1 AKLKSIE
8 QSTTGKEIAT
18 LEAKEKEL
26 SGKIAKLIKEMSAQP
41 NNATKEEIETL
52 ENGAIIYKDKNGK
65 EHTISKEIQEEWIS
79 TFGLKNIEDSIEI
92 ALPDVVGEKIGKN
105 IRINVGS
112 LLKMVAQKREKYIG
126 ELAKVLEKPELVLGD
141 DTILILARHLKDKDF
156 FVNVSVDK
164 GEYFVSISN
173 GIKEANNLR
182 NKIQNGME
190 ILYQSPNANSNL
202 QTLLQASR
210 YSANKTDKGNST
222 PPNIKNGLENAE
234 THESLQQQ
242 LQQVERELATNRER
256 LDKAMPEDK
265 PKLREIHRELL
276 DKKKQIRA
284 ELGDK
289 ANTTQDAT
297 KTLAQQIQ
305 DTFKFSPQ
313 KARDLVQW
321 HKESHPITK
330 DEQGL
335 PKVFYRLV
343 QENFHTGRKVE
354 FDVFSRQTSMK
365 DIPNDIQDSAYG
377 IAFYTNREDIKPAH
391 RNQSKLYEVFL
402 RIKKPLDLDTI
413 ITKQNM
419 AEFEQLFK
427 RNNEPKHLKANI
439 AEFENKPLI
448 EYLIQKGFD
457 QYPYSLM
464 RKNEKGIH
472 GQLDFNNLADFLS
485 LKGYDSATK
494 TIVGEGKIIYMF
506 NPNQIKSIE
515 NKGKFD
521 SSNNIYQS
529 NLHAGSGILT
539 GSIAGLETDEQGNI
553 SFSPE
558 KFVLG
563 FLAGAAGSKAI
574 SSALQHL
581 ANNPEHKKQTID
593 VIAQSLAKNVPDTLK
608 KYPLLELVLPRKI
621 ST

>member
-26 SGKIAKLIKEMSAQP
+26 SGKIAKLIKEMSGGAK
-41 NNATKEEIETL
+41 KEEFTTL
-52 ENGAIIYKDKNGK
+52 ENGTIVFKDTLGK
-65 EHTISKEIQEEWIS
+65 EHTISKEIQEQWTS
-79 TFGLKNIEDSIEI
+79 TFGLKNIEESIEI

-112 LLKMVAQKREKYIG
+112 LLKMVSQKREKYIN
-126 ELAKVLEKPELVLGD
+126 ELAEVLREPELVLGD

-164 GEYFVSISN
+164 GEYFASISN

-222 PPNIKNGLENAE
+222 PQNIKGSLEKGE

-256 LDKAMPEDK
+256 IDKAMPEDK

-276 DKKKQIRA
+276 DQKKQIRA
-284 ELGDK
+284 EIDK
-289 ANTTQDAT
+289 DKDIEILQN
-297 KTLAQQIQ
+297 
-305 DTFKFSPQ
+305 Q
-313 KARDLVQW
+313 KAEDRSEAMSANWELASDVGLERFLKLYDTKQQKAIRDFIDSVNERPDMEYIDKNGTINKVKKVLDTSTNSLKDTLRPEAQT
-321 HKESHPITK
+321 TK
-330 DEQGL
+330 DE
-335 PKVFYRLV
+335 V
-343 QENFHTGRKVE
+343 QYFILS
-354 FDVFSRQTSMK
+354 D
-365 DIPNDIQDSAYG
+365 D
-377 IAFYTNREDIKPAH
+377 
-391 RNQSKLYEVFL
+391 
-402 RIKKPLDLDTI
+402 
-413 ITKQNM
+413 
-419 AEFEQLFK
+419 
-427 RNNEPKHLKANI
+427 
-439 AEFENKPLI
+439 
-448 EYLIQKGFD
+448 KGQMSF
-457 QYPYSLM
+457 
-464 RKNEKGIH
+464 R
-472 GQLDFNNLADFLS
+472 QLDINT
-485 LKGYDSATK
+485 LKKELKEAKTMRLRGKRIDSNMH
-494 TIVGEGKIIYMF
+494 I
-506 NPNQIKSIE
+506 
-515 NKGKFD
+515 
-521 SSNNIYQS
+521 
-529 NLHAGSGILT
+529 GSGILT
-539 GSIAGLETDEQGNI
+539 GSVAGLETDEQGNI

-581 ANNPEHKKQTID
+581 ANNPEHKKKAID